1 MQSDCLS
8 RPRSILS
15 VTREWSTEIQK
26 KKNKKKKCK
35 YHDVFM
41 YIQQLKC
48 KTNPRMIM
56 INKACGAPDKM
67 KYSDLLVIGFLTSCQ
82 PHRVT
87 SGRSN
92 SVISKCTF
100 KHASHIYSQ
109 VKIYQINPY
118 TNIKQNTQTSNR
130 HFQIDSSFKIPL
142 VKN

>member
-1 MQSDCLS
+1 
-8 RPRSILS
+8 
-15 VTREWSTEIQK
+15 
-26 KKNKKKKCK
+26 
-35 YHDVFM
+35 M

-118 TNIKQNTQTSNR
+118 TNIKQNTHKHQTDI
-130 HFQIDSSFKIPL
+130 FKQIVPSKFPQLKIKKSVTRL
-142 VKN
+142 VSQNTLTPVTIPADLSIPD